1 MTEKNRILG
10 ELLKKKRNEL
20 GYSLRE
26 VAYEMGM
33 SHTELSNIE
42 SGERKSIN
50 LNILYNLCDYL
61 ELDLKELLDN
71 AEYFNKNKEY
81 KVVFRRTVENCVE
94 IESNCLNKVVELVTD
109 ISFDLDEI
117 LPNINDEI
125 EMSFIDREDGICYE
139 NLKNQPIYFNK

>member
-1 MTEKNRILG
+1 MREKNRILG

-42 SGERKSIN
+42 SGDRKAIN
-50 LNILYNLCDYL
+50 LNVLYNLCDYL

-81 KVVFRRTVENCVE
+81 KVLFRRIAENCVE
-94 IESNCLNKVVELVTD
+94 IESDYLNKVVELVTD

-125 EMSFIDREDGICYE
+125 EMNFIDKEDGICYE
-139 NLKNQPIYFNK
+139 SLKTNSFHFNE